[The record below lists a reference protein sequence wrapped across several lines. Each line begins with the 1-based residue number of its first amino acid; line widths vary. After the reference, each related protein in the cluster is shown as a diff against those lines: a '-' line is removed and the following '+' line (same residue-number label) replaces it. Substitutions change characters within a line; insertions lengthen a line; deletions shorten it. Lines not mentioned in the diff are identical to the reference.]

1 MVLSVMVRLRTL
13 VGLSLS
19 SLLSLPVAAHDPFT
33 GLRNALGTSCCSG
46 EGPSSDCK
54 VTMSRI
60 DSRGHLQAY
69 IDERWAGY
77 APANFR
83 APIWVDVPEEKILPI
98 ERNPVVGD
106 VVCFIPRMGVICF
119 LPGRGT

>member
-1 MVLSVMVRLRTL
+1 MVRVRTL
-13 VGLSLS
+13 ISVSLS

-33 GLRNALGTSCCSG
+33 GLHNAQGTTCCSS

-54 VTMSRI
+54 VTMSRV
-60 DSRGHLQAY
+60 DSRGQLQAY

-77 APANFR
+77 APALNFR
-83 APIWVDVPEEKILPI
+83 TPMWIDVPEEKILSV
-98 ERNPVVGD
+98 EQNPVVGD

-119 LPGRGT
+119 LPGRGM

>member
-1 MVLSVMVRLRTL
+1 ML
-13 VGLSLS
+13 G
-19 SLLSLPVAAHDPFT
+19 LPVAHPFVA
-33 GLRNALGTSCCSG
+33 GASPLGRDLGTIRSLEDSG
-46 EGPSSDCK
+46 AAAIVLPSLFEEQVTLAAEG
-54 VTMSRI
+54 RI
-60 DSRGHLQAY
+60 HHMDPC
-69 IDERWAGY
+69 DERWAGY

-83 APIWVDVPEEKILPI
+83 APIWVDVPEEKILPT